1 MKNFVSRREFLAGSA
16 YAAGGLALGL
26 QTSCLPEQSKSG
38 KPRLQKALILNKPTE
53 ELLTKVRDAG
63 FDGVEAGIVSQA
75 EAVKARKT
83 AEKLGLRIHSVL
95 RGWAKFNSDK
105 PDEVQQSLAVTVDA
119 LAAGQ
124 GYGADAILLVPG
136 RIGGMAMPQPWEFQ
150 IEFDEKNGHL
160 TAVAKKDNDR
170 YRDYIAAHNHAYD
183 SFRTAITKLIPQ
195 AEKTGVV
202 IAVENVWNNL
212 FADPRHARHFI
223 DSFKSQSVHC
233 YFDIGNHLKYSRPE
247 EWIGVLGKRIAKCH
261 VKDFRLNANGHGGRF
276 VNIRD
281 GSVDWPAVRKALAG
295 IGYNG
300 WMTIEGSGNISMAQ
314 RNERLDL
321 IIAGT

>member
-1 MKNFVSRREFLAGSA
+1 MKNFVNRREFLAASA

-26 QTSCLPEQSKSG
+26 QTSCVPGQSKSG
-38 KPRLQKALILNKPTE
+38 RCRLQKALIVDKPTE
-53 ELLTKVRDAG
+53 ELLTRIRDAG
-63 FDGVEAGIVSQA
+63 FDGVEAGIVSPA

-105 PDEVQQSLAVTVDA
+105 PDEVEHSLAVTVDA

-136 RIGGMAMPQPWEFQ
+136 RIGGMAMPRPWEFR
-150 IEFDEKNGHL
+150 IEFDEKTGHL
-160 TAVAKKDNDR
+160 TAVAENDNDR

-183 SFRTAITKLIPQ
+183 SFRTAIDKLIPE

-212 FADPRHARHFI
+212 FVDPRHARHFI
-223 DSFKSQSVHC
+223 DSFQSRWVRF
-233 YFDIGNHLKYSRPE
+233 YFDIGNHVKYFRPE
-247 EWIGVLGKRIAKCH
+247 KWIGAFGKRIVKCH
-261 VKDFRLNANGHGGRF
+261 VKDFRLNADGHGGQF

-281 GSVDWPAVRKALAG
+281 GSVDWPAVRNALAR

-300 WMTIEGSGNISMAQ
+300 WMTIEGSKALPMPEQN
-314 RNERLDL
+314 RRLDL
-321 IIAGT
+321 IIAGV